1 MNKGIV
7 NKIMYFSLNRSNVF
21 IKQNY
26 SMYRSI
32 AHHKTKFCIDL
43 FNLTN
48 SSNKRYFNDSSDND
62 MTIDWENSED
72 IADLLFEE
80 YKNVDP
86 LTLRFE
92 ELENMIIDTVVNKN
106 QKKLSGRCNEGIL
119 ENIQM
124 DWLERYNDEN
134 A

>member
-21 IKQNY
+21 IKQTY
-26 SMYRSI
+26 SIYRNI
-32 AHHKTKFCIDL
+32 THHKTKICTDL
-43 FNLTN
+43 SNLTN
-48 SSNKRYFNDSSDND
+48 YSNKRYFNDNSDND
-62 MTIDWENSED
+62 LTIDWEHSED
-72 IADLLFEE
+72 ITDLLFEE

-124 DWLERYNDEN
+124 DWLERYNNEN